1 MIKANLETGKLEMKG
16 IEPIL
21 YAEVGM
27 VVKGL
32 YKVIKENNPE
42 NPHLARTL
50 IERLIESA
58 TMTDEEVESEL
69 KRYESECPDLSIM
82 ASILIDAFTGR

>member
-1 MIKANLETGKLEMKG
+1 MIKANLETGKLEMQG
-16 IEPIL
+16 IEPVL

-27 VVKGL
+27 IVKGF
-32 YKVIKENNPE
+32 YQVVEKNNPE

-69 KRYESECPDLSIM
+69 KRFNNERPD
-82 ASILIDAFTGR
+82 ASIAADILLDIFTGR

>member
-1 MIKANLETGKLEMKG
+1 MIKANLETGKLEMQG
-16 IEPIL
+16 IEPVL
-21 YAEVGM
+21 YAEDGM
-27 VVKGL
+27 VVKGF
-32 YKVIKENNPE
+32 YQVVKENNPE

-69 KRYESECPDLSIM
+69 KRFDNERPDLSLM
-82 ASILIDAFTGR
+82 ASILLDVFTGR